1 MAERRSDD
9 ARPCYRVIALSRYR
23 AIVKQ
28 PTIPSQ
34 SLPRS
39 VLLPR
44 AFPLCCLAQCVARP
58 LPCSTHS
65 LPSCASFPF
74 CVLVLD
80 SFVARVAPWLLETIV
95 DLSKTTPPPPP
106 YDDASA
112 TNTDEEDTG
121 CLSLLIDPDFTF
133 SCPSSLDEVLES
145 QAQQQSQ
152 YHARSQPTLS
162 QPIEPSA
169 SLQHHLPPAASSV
182 APHVEQSTSCE
193 SIDVEPTTSKIRRP
207 HREVSFT
214 AAASLYSAFS
224 QIQVEDSAVSLS
236 HIAHSTDVAAT
247 TATETPV
254 SCTSTVGASTD
265 IVAQSLKMDIR
276 CSSNDHTEDQASI
289 DLLQDFE
296 ASHSL
301 SRTSSPERL
310 VQLLRLQSST
320 GSGSGS
326 LGSSAIAALD
336 SIRHAVITAPQ
347 DSSSLSYSQESAST
361 DDGSE
366 RVATN
371 PTTITTTATTTTT
384 TTTPTTTTMTSATT
398 ESDQRSTKSQTPRTK
413 REQRTRASVSSSQ
426 PRRSTRSA
434 AGVSTMLPPSSSS
447 SQSSTRST
455 RGSVFVSLSDLFK
468 YVSITSC
475 HDSNAK

>member
-1 MAERRSDD
+1 MLS
-9 ARPCYRVIALSRYR
+9 CYRAIALSRYR
-23 AIVKQ
+23 ETTNNPVPIASSKC
-28 PTIPSQ
+28 PPS
-34 SLPRS
+34 SCFSSVLPRS
-39 VLLPR
+39 VCCSPSSLLH
-44 AFPLCCLAQCVARP
+44 
-58 LPCSTHS
+58 THTLS
-65 LPSCASFPF
+65 SCASFPF

-80 SFVARVAPWLLETIV
+80 SFVERVAPWLLETIV
-95 DLSKTTPPPPP
+95 DLSKTTPPPPPP

-169 SLQHHLPPAASSV
+169 SLQQHLPPAASSV

-247 TATETPV
+247 TTTETPV
-254 SCTSTVGASTD
+254 SCTSTVGASAD

-289 DLLQDFE
+289 DLLQDYE

-336 SIRHAVITAPQ
+336 SIRQ
-347 DSSSLSYSQESAST
+347 D
-361 DDGSE
+361 
-366 RVATN
+366 R
-371 PTTITTTATTTTT
+371 
-384 TTTPTTTTMTSATT
+384 
-398 ESDQRSTKSQTPRTK
+398 KS
-413 REQRTRASVSSSQ
+413 V
-426 PRRSTRSA
+426 
-434 AGVSTMLPPSSSS
+434 V
-447 SQSSTRST
+447 
-455 RGSVFVSLSDLFK
+455 
-468 YVSITSC
+468 
-475 HDSNAK
+475 